1 MMHEDWVTIY
11 VVTVLIIAAI
21 PLALLLVWSIALCL
35 VEIKKLRIERRQMY
49 QENIRTI
56 VGGTTKLI
64 SSTTEA
70 CKTENSSSKY
80 ADTSNTESFEI
91 TMTKNEFV

>member
-1 MMHEDWVTIY
+1 MNEDWVTIY
-11 VVTVLIIAAI
+11 VTSVLIIAAI
-21 PLALLLVWSIALCL
+21 PLAILMAWSIALCW
-35 VEIKKLRIERRQMY
+35 VEIKQLQIERRQKY

-64 SSTTEA
+64 SATTEA
-70 CKTENSSSKY
+70 CKTEDSTSKY

-91 TMTKNEFV
+91 TMMKNEYV